1 VSKGFGVGRHSLP
14 SSRGAGSGPRWTI
27 QALKQATAL
36 AAPLPLQYL
45 TEPWAEE
52 ALKRVE
58 SDDRIHKAIKG
69 IEVSVLTIV
78 LHPPKGS
85 YGFVYTA
92 FDGTGLKEYRVGLDY
107 AAVADGIPPP
117 TFVISGEYEVFA
129 AVQRGEM
136 TERKALLTGKL
147 HLTGSMI
154 KALRHMRALE
164 SITKVLQEIPCK
176 T

>member
-1 VSKGFGVGRHSLP
+1 LLP
-14 SSRGAGSGPRWTI
+14 I
-27 QALKQATAL
+27 QALKRAGVIGAAL
-36 AAPLPLQYL
+36 ALQYL

-58 SDDRIHKAIKG
+58 SDERIHKAVDG
-69 IEVSVLTIV
+69 IDLSVLTII
-78 LHPPKGS
+78 LHPPQGS
-85 YGFVYTA
+85 YGFLYTA
-92 FDGTGLKEYRVGLDY
+92 FDGAGLKEYRVGRDY

-117 TFVISGEYEVFA
+117 TFVVSGEYEVFA
-129 AVQRGEM
+129 AVQRGELS
-136 TERKALLTGKL
+136 ERKALLAGRL

-164 SITKVLQEIPCK
+164 SITKVLREIPCK